1 MLLLVLSTFLLA
13 KTQGV
18 WSKVLRLVPCTV
30 PQFGFTIIKGIDE
43 MLAFEHCSHCGC
55 CFQGVLLYEIYSV
68 SCVCLLIQQLC
79 VSSRLAINNYFLES
93 VWISSAPHRV
103 FNTL

>member
-1 MLLLVLSTFLLA
+1 
-13 KTQGV
+13 
-18 WSKVLRLVPCTV
+18 
-30 PQFGFTIIKGIDE
+30 
-43 MLAFEHCSHCGC
+43 MLAFEHCSHCGY